1 MRDTTHCH
9 HGDSATG
16 DAPDWIEYVVQREEI
31 GLLRTLADMAHEP
44 RDPFKPWERRR
55 WKKGFLLAALTTGA
69 WLAWFAWF
77 SFLS

>member
-1 MRDTTHCH
+1 MRDTTQFNLR
-9 HGDSATG
+9 DSVIG
-16 DAPDWIEYVVQREEI
+16 DALDWIAYIQRREEI
-31 GLLRTLADMAHEP
+31 RLVRTLRDFVLEQP
-44 RDPFKPWERRR
+44 DPFKPWERRR